1 MSEKKE
7 EKVTDLLKRQG
18 KRKRKSE
25 PVIYHLV
32 SLTSVCSNV
41 EEKIL
46 KGKNLKHLG
55 ENGSMTNKQH
65 GFIRNGKKAHRSIF
79 SSYNCKVVTE
89 GNTVGVIY
97 LPTNI

>member
-1 MSEKKE
+1 MA
-7 EKVTDLLKRQG
+7 RQG
-18 KRKRKSE
+18 KRKSE

-32 SLTSVCSNV
+32 SLTSVCSNIV
-41 EEKIL
+41 EKIL

-55 ENGSMTNKQH
+55 ENVSTTSKQH
-65 GFIRNGKKAHRSIF
+65 GFIRNGKKARKSIF

-97 LPTNI
+97 MPLNI